1 MPKRKISRPLR
12 IKLDDAILT
21 AAEDIRRL
29 HGDAA
34 AEEFLAPHRHEA
46 ARRADQR
53 RRRRREKV
61 LERRR
66 KRHGLGQSD
75 QLEDDFHDVGDDGAA
90 ARAREVEK
98 HQKTI
103 DFYARHTKSR
113 HLKSRLKKGDFTTA
127 DPELNAIYRRRLK
140 ENRKLENAKLDKHKI
155 SKGIQDRLIACT
167 GRHPSNLPF
176 SPVCRLRQEEA
187 DIALALENFGGL
199 TREQVRSETIILAV
213 IPLMTVPGA
222 LKRMWEAIKHFRKRL
237 INAAR
242 VHGWGTG
249 SRSLRSAYRRVEFE
263 ILDGRTLAAAFGKV
277 SKAEMD
283 KVDDHFDEDEEDDAE
298 LSKTE
303 RKAKKRRQSIRKMK
317 TLAAMG
323 WDPSWTFDA
332 IILHIHGLIAIE
344 REKTYTRQI
353 TRLFPA
359 YRQHHMKRLYKTKP
373 MAVNTANLV
382 RYGLKARSTSGRLD
396 IGKWP
401 KPFLKGKALRFFLRA
416 NAKLKLQGTKVHF
429 NLRRAKKAQ

>member
-1 MPKRKISRPLR
+1 MPKRKILRPLR
-12 IKLDDAILT
+12 VKLNDAILT

-34 AEEFLAPHRHEA
+34 AEEFLAPHRQEA
-46 ARRADQR
+46 ARRAEQR
-53 RRRRREKV
+53 RRRRHEKV

-75 QLEDDFHDVGDDGAA
+75 QLEDDFDDDGDDGAA

-98 HQKTI
+98 QQKAI
-103 DFYARHTKSR
+103 DFHARHTKSR

-140 ENRKLENAKLDKHKI
+140 ENRRLENAKLDKHKI

-167 GRHPSNLPF
+167 GRHLSNFPF
-176 SPVCRLRQEEA
+176 SPVCRLRQEAA
-187 DIALALENFGGL
+187 DIALVLENFGGL

-213 IPLMTVPGA
+213 IPLITVPGA

-283 KVDDHFDEDEEDDAE
+283 KVDDHFDEDEDDAE
-298 LSKTE
+298 LSKAE
-303 RKAKKRRQSIRKMK
+303 REAKERRQSIRKLK
-317 TLAAMG
+317 TLKSMG

-332 IILHIHGLIAIE
+332 IILHTHGLIEIE
-344 REKTYTRQI
+344 REKTYIRQI

-373 MAVNTANLV
+373 MVVNTANLI
-382 RYGLKARSTSGRLD
+382 RYGLKARPTYGRLD
-396 IGKWP
+396 IGKRP
-401 KPFLKGKALRFFLRA
+401 KVYLKGKALRFFLRA
-416 NAKLKLQGTKVHF
+416 YAELKLQGTKVHF